1 MARARVSHR
10 MTYESHARMPM
21 NNGEEIRLRAEKNI
35 AACDKKIAIAIRRS
49 DPESVMRWSAIR
61 AKWAAKL

>member
-21 NNGEEIRLRAEKNI
+21 NNGEELRLRAQKNI
-35 AACDKKIAIAIRRS
+35 AACDQKIAMAIRRE
-49 DPESVMRWSAIR
+49 DLDSVMRWSEVR

>member
-10 MTYESHARMPM
+10 MTYESHARMSM
-21 NNGEEIRLRAEKNI
+21 NNGEELRLRAQKNI
-35 AACDKKIAIAIRRS
+35 AACDKKIAMAIRRE
-49 DPESVMRWSAIR
+49 DLDSVMRWSEIR

>member
-21 NNGEEIRLRAEKNI
+21 NNGEELRLRAQKNI
-35 AACDKKIAIAIRRS
+35 AACDKKIAMAIRRE
-49 DPESVMRWSAIR
+49 DLDSVMRWSEIR
-61 AKWAAKL
+61 MKWAAML

>member
-21 NNGEEIRLRAEKNI
+21 NNGEELRLRAQKNI
-35 AACDKKIAIAIRRS
+35 AACDKKIAMAIRRE
-49 DPESVMRWSAIR
+49 DLDSVMRWSEIR
-61 AKWAAKL
+61 AKWAAML

>member
-1 MARARVSHR
+1 

-21 NNGEEIRLRAEKNI
+21 NNGEELRLRAQKNI
-35 AACDKKIAIAIRRS
+35 AACDQKISMAIRRE
-49 DPESVMRWSAIR
+49 DLDSVMRWSEIR